1 MKNLKILLIVGVSVI
16 LFSGCVTKSKY
27 VELENRYKTCS
38 KDLENVTSEKIDFD
52 NKSRELEKEVT
63 QLKTSVELL
72 RTDTMTLTRKLNQSE
87 KNLAKLKRDY
97 DDLLRSF
104 TDLNVSNNEEV
115 KKLMLGIDSIRV
127 QLEQREGE
135 LREKEAK
142 LADLQEILKQKD
154 DEVRLLKEKVINA
167 LKGYMDKGLKVY
179 EKNGKVYVSMDEKLL
194 FASGSWVVGPEGIK
208 ALQELMKVLETEA
221 DINVLIEGHTDNVP
235 YKGNA
240 QVKDNWDLSVM
251 RATAVVKVILKDST
265 IDPKRISAAGRGE
278 YFPIDPADT
287 PEARAKNRRTEII
300 LTPKLDELL
309 KIIESKPFNIL
320 EIYKINSYLLKLN
333 DIKFIKDYLNSIHMT
348 LRSASRYQYCSR
360 QSLVVS
366 IQILHEQPIGN
377 N

>member
-1 MKNLKILLIVGVSVI
+1 MKNLKILLIVGVSVL

-194 FASGSWVVGPEGIK
+194 FASGSWVVSPEGIK
-208 ALQELMKVLETEA
+208 ALQELMKVLETEV

-278 YFPIDPADT
+278 FFPIDPADT

-309 KIIESKPFNIL
+309 KIIESN
-320 EIYKINSYLLKLN
+320 
-333 DIKFIKDYLNSIHMT
+333 
-348 LRSASRYQYCSR
+348 
-360 QSLVVS
+360 
-366 IQILHEQPIGN
+366 
-377 N
+377 

>member
-1 MKNLKILLIVGVSVI
+1 MKNLKILLIVGVSVL

-27 VELENRYKTCS
+27 VELESRYKTCS

-167 LKGYMDKGLKVY
+167 LKGFMDKGLNVY

-194 FASGSWVVGPEGIK
+194 FASGSWVVGAEGIN
-208 ALQELMKVLETEA
+208 ALKELMKVLESEV
-221 DINVLIEGHTDNVP
+221 DINVLIEGHTDNVT

-278 YFPIDPADT
+278 FFPIDPADT

-309 KIIESKPFNIL
+309 KIIESN
-320 EIYKINSYLLKLN
+320 
-333 DIKFIKDYLNSIHMT
+333 
-348 LRSASRYQYCSR
+348 
-360 QSLVVS
+360 
-366 IQILHEQPIGN
+366 
-377 N
+377 

>member
-1 MKNLKILLIVGVSVI
+1 MKNLKILSIIGVSI
-16 LFSGCVTKSKY
+16 LLFSGCVTKSKY

-208 ALQELMKVLETEA
+208 ALQELMKVLETEV

-265 IDPKRISAAGRGE
+265 IDSKRISAAGRGE
-278 YFPIDPADT
+278 FFPIDPADT

-309 KIIESKPFNIL
+309 KIIESN
-320 EIYKINSYLLKLN
+320 
-333 DIKFIKDYLNSIHMT
+333 
-348 LRSASRYQYCSR
+348 
-360 QSLVVS
+360 
-366 IQILHEQPIGN
+366 
-377 N
+377 